1 MRGTKRTTSDVT
13 QPQKSLNGEEKV
25 SMGACFCRG
34 DAAVCMCEIQAI
46 TGGVYA
52 QCFLVKELKFSMSR
66 NLDFLLK

>member
-1 MRGTKRTTSDVT
+1 MRGTKRTMSDVT
-13 QPQKSLNGEEKV
+13 QPQKSLDGEENV

-52 QCFLVKELKFSMSR
+52 QCVFRSKSFNFECHDTLKVFP
-66 NLDFLLK
+66 